1 MPSNVP
7 PVTVTAP
14 DLRAPHRYIAIEGPI
29 GAGKTLLAQRLAER
43 WPMRTLLERPEANPF
58 LARFYGDMPRYAL
71 ATELQFALQRTE
83 EGRQAA
89 ELLAR
94 GDAHALVTDFIP
106 HKSAIF
112 ARLTLDADEW
122 PLYQLLAERIAAADA
137 PVPDLVIHLQ
147 ASPATLLTRVNKR
160 ARSEEARISETY
172 LRQLSDAYDQFFY
185 HYDDSPVLTVNTEHL
200 NLLESDTDFALLIEH
215 IETMRGRKASFVK
228 AL

>member
-1 MPSNVP
+1 MNST

-29 GAGKTLLAQRLAER
+29 GVGKTSLAQRLAER

-71 ATELQFALQRTE
+71 ATELQFALQRAE
-83 EGRQAA
+83 EGRQTADW
-89 ELLAR
+89 LAQ
-94 GDAHALVTDFIP
+94 GVAVITDFIAR
-106 HKSAIF
+106 KNAIF
-112 ARLTLDADEW
+112 ARLTLPDDEW
-122 PLYQLLAERIAAADA
+122 RLYRALTEHIDTAAA

-147 ASPATLLTRVNKR
+147 ASAPTLFARIEKR
-160 ARSEEARISETY
+160 ARAEEGRISEAY

-200 NLLESDTDFALLIEH
+200 NLLESDADFALLLDH
-215 IETMRGRKASFVK
+215 IDTMRGRKASFVK
-228 AL
+228 AG

>member
-1 MPSNVP
+1 MNST

-29 GAGKTLLAQRLAER
+29 GVGKTSLAQRLAER

-71 ATELQFALQRTE
+71 ATELQFALQRAE
-83 EGRQAA
+83 EGRQTADW
-89 ELLAR
+89 LAQ
-94 GDAHALVTDFIP
+94 GVAVITDFIAR
-106 HKSAIF
+106 KNAIF
-112 ARLTLDADEW
+112 ARLTLPDDEW
-122 PLYQLLAERIAAADA
+122 RLYRALTEHIDTAAA

-147 ASPATLLTRVNKR
+147 ASAPTLFARIEKR
-160 ARSEEARISETY
+160 ARAEEGRISEAY

-200 NLLESDTDFALLIEH
+200 NLLESDADFALLLDH

-228 AL
+228 AG

>member
-1 MPSNVP
+1 MSMNST

-29 GAGKTLLAQRLAER
+29 GVGKTSLAQRLAER

-71 ATELQFALQRTE
+71 ATELQFALQRAE
-83 EGRQAA
+83 EGRQTADW
-89 ELLAR
+89 LAQ
-94 GDAHALVTDFIP
+94 GVAVITDFIAR
-106 HKSAIF
+106 KNAIF
-112 ARLTLDADEW
+112 ARLTLPDDEW
-122 PLYQLLAERIAAADA
+122 RLYRALTEHIDTAAA

-147 ASPATLLTRVNKR
+147 ASAPTLFARIEKR
-160 ARSEEARISETY
+160 ARAEEGRISEAY

-200 NLLESDTDFALLIEH
+200 NLLESDADFALLLDH
-215 IETMRGRKASFVK
+215 IDTMRGRKASFVK
-228 AL
+228 AG